1 MRTRNVTQNLITWIL
16 QSSQDNL
23 LFPQALYPRIPLM
36 RTLIIR
42 PAALG
47 DTLMLAPALSN
58 SRHWG
63 EVIVAGR
70 RPGIDFLTP
79 LVSRCLNFEG
89 SGWHALF
96 MDAPD
101 PGVTLPV
108 REVEKIVAF
117 LNDPRGVIKRNLE
130 RFFPGA
136 SIAVLPGYPDEKDD
150 VHVGL
155 YLARAMEKSGL
166 PVHAEKAMDDATKH
180 PLLFPGNRRRIRT
193 FFHPGSGGAQKNF
206 PPEFWLDLLRAFR
219 EKIHS
224 VKELPVV
231 LLGPAEERL
240 VPLFSEEKWV
250 DVLLSPDLARLFLLL
265 QEALLYVG
273 HDSGITHL
281 AAMLGA
287 PTIALFKH
295 SSVAQWRPPGPRV
308 KVIEG
313 SASGPELVEEV
324 IRAARELRSII

>member
-1 MRTRNVTQNLITWIL
+1 MPIMKI
-16 QSSQDNL
+16 
-23 LFPQALYPRIPLM
+23 
-36 RTLIIR
+36 LIIR

-58 SRHWG
+58 SREWG
-63 EVIVAGR
+63 EVIVVGR
-70 RPGIDFLTP
+70 NPGIDFLRP
-79 LVSRCLNFEG
+79 LVSGCLDFEG
-89 SGWHALF
+89 PGWHALF
-96 MDAPD
+96 MDAPEPD
-101 PGVTLPV
+101 VRLPV
-108 REVEKIVAF
+108 HEADRIIAF
-117 LNDPRGVIKRNLE
+117 LNDPQGVVRKSLE
-130 RFFPGA
+130 RFFPSA
-136 SIAVLPGYPDEKDD
+136 SIAVLPGYPPENES
-150 VHVGL
+150 VHVAL

-180 PLLFPGNRRRIRT
+180 PLLFPGNRRRVRT

-219 EKIHS
+219 EKIHL

-231 LLGPAEERL
+231 LLGPAEEKL

-295 SSVAQWRPPGPRV
+295 SSVAQWRPLGPRV
-308 KVIEG
+308 KVIEAH
-313 SASGPELVEEV
+313 ASGPELVEEV
-324 IRAARELRSII
+324 IRAAREFLSTL